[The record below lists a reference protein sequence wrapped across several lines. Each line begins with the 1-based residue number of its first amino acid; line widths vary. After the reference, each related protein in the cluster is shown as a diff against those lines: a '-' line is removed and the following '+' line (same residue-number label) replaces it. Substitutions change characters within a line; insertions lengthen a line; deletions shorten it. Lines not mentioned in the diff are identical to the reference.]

1 MGQDNGPL
9 SCLNETGPEIDDLR
23 RPGWV
28 RRDHAACL
36 TEPGLPERFLGAV
49 SLILVR
55 YDDEEHALPS
65 AVGPLHAA
73 LSASSTEPG
82 PVTRPGGADA
92 LTIE

>member
-1 MGQDNGPL
+1 MGQDNGSL

-49 SLILVR
+49 SLIF
-55 YDDEEHALPS
+55 
-65 AVGPLHAA
+65 GPLRRRGAR
-73 LSASSTEPG
+73 ASVRSG
-82 PVTRPGGADA
+82 PSPCGTVRFLHPNLD
-92 LTIE
+92 L